1 MNESKRAYD
10 ARRRRERADDERL
23 ATRRRVVAAA
33 RDLFIVKGYTATSMT
48 DIAAAAGMAL
58 QSVYK
63 AGTSKAELLHMV
75 VDLEVAGDDAPVMY
89 ADRETFRAIARQTD
103 PRRQAR
109 MLADQIAAVQERSAP
124 IQDAYRQ
131 AAAGD
136 ATVAG
141 YYEAAHLRRLQT
153 ITAAVQTIP
162 RSALRRPAEEATT
175 TVWAIASPEVFHLL
189 RHVRHWDSDQYRT
202 WLRRTLADALL
213 KDG

>member
-1 MNESKRAYD
+1 MNESKRTYD

-23 ATRRRVVAAA
+23 ATRRRVVTAA
-33 RDLFIVKGYTATSMT
+33 RDLFIAKGYTATSMT

-103 PRRQAR
+103 PRRQTR

-124 IQDAYRQ
+124 IQHAYRQ
-131 AAAGD
+131 AAASD

-141 YYEAAHLRRLQT
+141 YYEAAHRRRLQT

-162 RSALRRPAEEATT
+162 RSALQRPAEEAAT
-175 TVWAIASPEVFHLL
+175 TVWVIASPEVFQLL
-189 RHVRHWDSDQYRT
+189 RHVRNWDADQYRT
-202 WLRRTLADALL
+202 WLRRTLADVLL